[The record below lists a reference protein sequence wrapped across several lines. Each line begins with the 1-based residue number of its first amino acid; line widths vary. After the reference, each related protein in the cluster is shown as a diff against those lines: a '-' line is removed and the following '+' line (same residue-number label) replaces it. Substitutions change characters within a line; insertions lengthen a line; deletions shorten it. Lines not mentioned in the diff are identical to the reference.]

1 MTPDG
6 DPNLDPPPPAPP
18 RPGLGTFTIE
28 GRAAPGLFV
37 VGWLATLLGAGT
49 VLVALLAGNAPL
61 ILVAGLVLL
70 SVGLVCGAGGQA
82 IERRTRGVEPWQG
95 PSPLLVF
102 AATVPVAYLITIV
115 VGVILAGLGLEAP
128 RPLADLLIVAI
139 QGAVNVGLVALLV
152 VGTGAATWRALGW
165 RSDVKQAVTDFAW
178 GALLAGPVITV
189 TLIVTAVLVLIFG
202 VTPDSPLPPT
212 GELGGL
218 LLHLVAGAVIAPIS
232 EEVLFR
238 GVATT
243 AWVRRYGVW
252 PGILRAAAFFAAAHV
267 LLLGGSTVGEAAALA
282 IVAFTG
288 RLPVAITL
296 GWLFVRRSSL
306 WASIG
311 LHAAFNGILLVLADL
326 AVRAG
331 SVQP

>member
-1 MTPDG
+1 M
-6 DPNLDPPPPAPP
+6 L
-18 RPGLGTFTIE
+18 
-28 GRAAPGLFV
+28 V
-37 VGWLATLLGAGT
+37 VGLA
-49 VLVALLAGNAPL
+49 
-61 ILVAGLVLL
+61 LL

-82 IERRTRGVEPWQG
+82 IERRARGAEPWQG

-102 AATVPVAYLITIV
+102 AATVPVAYLVTIV
-115 VGVILAGLGLEAP
+115 VGVILAGIALEAP
-128 RPLADLLIVAI
+128 RALSDLFIVAI
-139 QGAVNVGLVALLV
+139 QGAVNLSLVALLV

-165 RSDVKQAVTDFAW
+165 RGDARQVLTDLAW
-178 GALLAGPVITV
+178 GAVLAGPVITV
-189 TLIVTAVLVLIFG
+189 TVILTAVLVLIFG

-218 LLHLVAGAVIAPIS
+218 LLHLLAGAVIAPVS

-243 AWVRRYGVW
+243 AWVRRFGMW
-252 PGILRAAAFFAAAHV
+252 PGILRAAVFFALAHV
-267 LLLGGSTVGEAAALA
+267 LLLGGSTLGEAAALA
-282 IVAFTG
+282 FVAFAG
-288 RLPVAITL
+288 RLPVAIAL
-296 GWLFVRRSSL
+296 GWVFVRRNSL

-331 SVQP
+331 SMPA